1 MAKMLGQVRR
11 GTVLAALA
19 CLWCSG
25 AQVRGRESLEAAR
38 KRAEKGDANAQA
50 ALGTMYRDG
59 QGATQDLGEAVRW
72 FRRAAAQGNAEAE
85 NSLGFLYDYGG
96 GVPIDHRE
104 AAGWYP
110 EGCRAGQ
117 C

>member
-1 MAKMLGQVRR
+1 MLGQVRPAA
-11 GTVLAALA
+11 VLAGLA
-19 CLWCSG
+19 CLWGLG
-25 AQVRGRESLEAAR
+25 AQVRGQESLEAAR
-38 KRAEKGDANAQA
+38 KLAEKGDSKAQA

-59 QGATQDLGEAVRW
+59 QGVTQDLGEAVRW
-72 FRRAAAQGNAEAE
+72 FRRAAAQGNSEAE